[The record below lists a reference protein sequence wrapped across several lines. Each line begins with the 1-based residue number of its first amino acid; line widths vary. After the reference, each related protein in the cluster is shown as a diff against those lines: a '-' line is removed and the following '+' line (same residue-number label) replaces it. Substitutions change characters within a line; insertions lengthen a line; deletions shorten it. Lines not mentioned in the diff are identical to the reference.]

1 MDPVPAMF
9 LIEQK
14 LVRDGAKLYFIDDS
28 DHHLY
33 LDNPVDMVFKMV
45 LHIFGEGKAEEYKK
59 SKINH
64 GDAQIID
71 EEEKEQPDEAEETE
85 VK

>member
-9 LIEQK
+9 LIDQK

-45 LHIFGEGKAEEYKK
+45 LHIFGEERAGEYKK
-59 SKINH
+59 SKI
-64 GDAQIID
+64 
-71 EEEKEQPDEAEETE
+71 KEGEA
-85 VK
+85 